1 MTMYNKYNFT
11 TYNSTLCIF
20 TTVIMHSMMLL
31 TELKHRTIGGIF
43 LNYLFIIV
51 LNIT

>member
-1 MTMYNKYNFT
+1 MQRHTSQYK
-11 TYNSTLCIF
+11 TLRIF

-31 TELKHRTIGGIF
+31 TELKHRTIESIF